1 MSMDYLESFRS
12 LQAGDVSGAVRI
24 YGARTVQ

>member
-12 LQAGDVSGAVRI
+12 LQAGDVSGVIRI
-24 YGARTVQ
+24 YGPRSL